1 MPRLTKTRLFRPVG
15 LEGASG
21 SVYVQVISRLW
32 AVAPGQIMYDLHLWE
47 QCHSMPTGTHVVDD
61 VVVLGAEWRKREPL
75 IYTNTYLSTRV

>member
-1 MPRLTKTRLFRPVG
+1 
-15 LEGASG
+15 
-21 SVYVQVISRLW
+21 
-32 AVAPGQIMYDLHLWE
+32 MYDLHLWE